1 MSEGKP
7 AIAMQTE
14 HPASPRPPRSSWP
27 HPSRARAWAARFAL
41 LVASVASV
49 ATSMSGPSPVVV
61 ESPPGTLQL
70 SDASPTARAVLPVKV
85 HVPRGSTQTVWV
97 TMRAP
102 LVAKWTPDEAG
113 ATEQPVIEA
122 KLVFGPRAFNVASSA
137 PLTAGEAGAVSFEAL
152 SDGDVCQLEQ
162 ACEWDATLELTLQG
176 AAEKDIRGT
185 VDVEWRMVAEVS
197 IDDSED
203 SAPDGLEVLV
213 GTR

>member
-1 MSEGKP
+1 
-7 AIAMQTE
+7 MQTA
-14 HPASPRPPRSSWP
+14 HPASPRPPSSSWP
-27 HPSRARAWAARFAL
+27 HPSRARAWAARLAL

-61 ESPPGTLQL
+61 ESEPGTLQL

-102 LVAKWTPDEAG
+102 LFAKWTPDEAG
-113 ATEQPVIEA
+113 AQEQPVIEA
-122 KLVFGPRAFNVASSA
+122 KLVFGPRAVILATSA
-137 PLTAGEAGAVSFEAL
+137 PLAAGEAGAVRFEAL
-152 SDGDVCQLEQ
+152 SNGDVCRLEEP
-162 ACEWDATLELTLQG
+162 CEWEAALELTLQG

-185 VDVEWRMVAEVS
+185 LDVEWRMVAEVS

-203 SAPDGLEVLV
+203 SAPDGLEVIL
-213 GTR
+213 GPR